1 MTKRNNNHLPQR
13 PIGRVLDLSSKRPE
27 PIVRRQ
33 RPKSSKYGF
42 IIILSLI
49 FLLMFYRFY
58 LRSKLQELRYERGLA
73 NLSQG
78 NFDEAAKNFEKAA
91 SGKNETDALY
101 QLAVSKY
108 NQKDFEGSISSYQSV
123 LEKDPQNAP
132 AYNGLGNIYR
142 DQKNYSQAEEN
153 YKAAISA
160 NSSYVAAY
168 SNWTIML
175 MDTDKINEA
184 KRVLAEG
191 LEKNPGNRELNNI
204 KKVLEE

>member
-1 MTKRNNNHLPQR
+1 MIKNNDNHLSPR
-13 PIGRVLDLSSKRPE
+13 PAGRVLDLSSRKPVPPQRL
-27 PIVRRQ
+27 
-33 RPKSSKYGF
+33 RPKSSRYGF
-42 IIILSLI
+42 IILLLLI
-49 FLLMFYRFY
+49 FLLMFYLFY
-58 LRSKLQELRYERGLA
+58 LRDKLQERSYERGLA

-78 NFDEAAKNFEKAA
+78 NFDEATKDFEKAA

-108 NQKDFEGSISSYQSV
+108 NQKDFEGAISAYQGV
-123 LEKDPQNAP
+123 IEKDSRNAP

-153 YKAAISA
+153 YKAAISV

-168 SNWTIML
+168 SNWAIML
-175 MDTDKINEA
+175 MDNNKIDDA
-184 KRVLAEG
+184 RRVIAEG
-191 LEKNPGNRELNNI
+191 LETSPGSTELGNI